1 MRVGLLASVGHMID
15 SFFPDIVTSW
25 TAAGH
30 EVFLAAGT
38 PGEDDACTVI
48 DGLTRRPG
56 LGVLRARV
64 GLRRWVAERR
74 LDVVVTNSATASA
87 IVRISGVDAPIVYFC
102 HGLHWNSGRQAAERV
117 WQMLEAGLL
126 PRTAGVITINADDQA
141 WFAPRFPR
149 RRILQLSTGV
159 GLDLAVYPASP
170 VPQTDEVLRLL
181 WIGEFNPRKRP
192 DLALDIAVRLQSLGV
207 PFALRMLGEGSLL
220 EATRERIRELRIDS
234 LVEAPGRGDAAS
246 ELVRTHSLIHTSTW
260 EGLPRVMLESVAVGR
275 RAYAFDVK
283 GVRDI
288 PGAILSTDGD
298 STGMADRIA
307 ADWASGELLEPV
319 RFDREKLNSSHSA
332 DRIRLFLEET
342 IVGGR
347 DISARGKLAKGQ
359 HRSMVEPDVLVEPD
373 VQNGTT

>member
-1 MRVGLLASVGHMID
+1 MRIGLLASVGHMID
-15 SFFPDIVTSW
+15 SFFPGIVTSW

-30 EVFLAAGT
+30 EVFPAAGT
-38 PGEDDACTVI
+38 PEEDDACTVI

-56 LGVLRARV
+56 LGILRARA
-64 GLRRWVAERR
+64 GLRRWVAEQR

-87 IVRISGVDAPIVYFC
+87 IVRGSGVGAPIVYFC

-126 PRTAGVITINADDQA
+126 ATTAGVITINADDQA
-141 WFAPRFPR
+141 WFAQRFPR
-149 RRILQLSTGV
+149 RRILPLPTGV
-159 GLDLAVYPASP
+159 GLDLAAYPASP
-170 VPQTDEVLRLL
+170 VPQTDEALRLL
-181 WIGEFNPRKRP
+181 WIGEFSPRKRP

-234 LVEAPGRGDAAS
+234 LVEAPGRGEASS
-246 ELVRTHSLIHTSTW
+246 ELARTHSLIHTSTW
-260 EGLPRVMLESVAVGR
+260 EGLPRVMLESLAVGR

-288 PGAILSTDGD
+288 PGVILSTDGD
-298 STGMADRIA
+298 CAGLADRIA
-307 ADWASGELLEPV
+307 ADWASGELLKPV
-319 RFDREKLNSSHSA
+319 RFDREKLDFSHSA
-332 DRIRLFLEET
+332 GMIRLFLEES

-347 DISARGKLAKGQ
+347 DISAREKFGKRQDLPAAE
-359 HRSMVEPDVLVEPD
+359 SDLMVETD